1 MKKKICTEIIENE
14 SIIHTLSE
22 DVKVVTDLNT
32 SITKVMRKGEKVN
45 ELDTS
50 EMTVREY
57 YEFLLN
63 VLASC

>member
-32 SITKVMRKGEKVN
+32 SVTKVMRKGEKVN

>member
-45 ELDTS
+45 ELDAS

-63 VLASC
+63 VLACC

>member
-63 VLASC
+63 VLACC